1 MSRATISTHVL
12 DLSTGKP
19 GADIGVT
26 LATADGTLVG
36 EGRTGEDGRIAQ
48 LTPDGVAPGEYQLLF
63 ELEDYFVDRP
73 HLFQVVTLEVLI
85 DEERPYHIPLLLS
98 PFGISSYRGS

>member
-1 MSRATISTHVL
+1 VL
-12 DLSTGKP
+12 CREAP
-19 GADIGVT
+19 GDVLEMERWG
-26 LATADGTLVG
+26 LLFD
-36 EGRTGEDGRIAQ
+36 RDEDGRIAQ